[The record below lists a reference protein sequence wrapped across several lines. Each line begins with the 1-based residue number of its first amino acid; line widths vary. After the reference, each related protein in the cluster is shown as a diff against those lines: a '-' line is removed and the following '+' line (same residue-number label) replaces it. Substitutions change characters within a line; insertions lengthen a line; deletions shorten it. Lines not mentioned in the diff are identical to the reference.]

1 MELELDVSVF
11 ERWSR
16 DPEFDRLVS
25 ESKDP
30 ATFDHN
36 VLLLTLASI
45 FEDSGLGPEVVPPGA
60 GRAPDLRM
68 RISARRSIEADIKG
82 MDESER
88 VRHSCD

>member
-45 FEDSGLGPEVVPPGA
+45 FEDSGLGPEVVPPGRGVRQISVCA
-60 GRAPDLRM
+60 SPQGGQLKGTSRVWMRA
-68 RISARRSIEADIKG
+68 SG
-82 MDESER
+82 
-88 VRHSCD
+88 